1 MHTTSP
7 VLNGGGGAR
16 WSALDAP
23 HSDSYPAGTAK
34 DFGKA
39 LARYVIVFNC
49 SDGVDYKMT
58 AKMFSG
64 LAQTGAWTC
73 LDEFNRIEV
82 EVLSVVAT
90 QISVVMN
97 AIKAGKTRFV
107 FEGQDI
113 RLISS
118 CGIFVTMNPGY
129 AGRSELPDNLKA
141 LVRPVSMMVPDFT
154 LIAEIMLFSEGFQS
168 AKALSKKM
176 ISIMELS
183 QQQLSKQDHYDYGL
197 RSFVIPIARAAG
209 ALKRADPD
217 TSEDFIMYRT
227 MLDLIKPKLVY
238 ADLPLFQALLS
249 DLFPGLEL
257 NDAGSAELRAE
268 LEKQVREAGLIVVD
282 EWITK
287 MVQIFDCKVARHGN
301 MIVGRTGAGKSEA
314 WKCLTR
320 AMAELKKRG
329 AQGEYERVTVHTIN
343 PLALSNDELYGSF
356 DAATH
361 EWTDG
366 VLAKLMRN
374 ICRDE
379 GLDQKWVL
387 FDGPVDT
394 LWIESMNTL
403 LDDNKLLTLLSGE
416 RISMP
421 AQVSL
426 LFEVEDL
433 SVASPAT
440 VSRAGMIYMNTED
453 LGWMPFVTSW
463 LQRKQDTQLVEVL
476 RRMVDKYVGATL
488 EFKRL
493 NCREEVP
500 VDQLSSVRYTCMLF
514 DALATAENGC
524 DPSEGDARVPLLEMW
539 FLYSL
544 IWAMGGTVDEAGRKA
559 FDMHLRELDARYPSQ
574 DTVFE
579 YFVDPKKKAW
589 VPWEEKLGQTYRP
602 APDTPFF
609 KMVVPTVDTLR
620 TRAVLETLVGSGRH
634 ALLTGNVGVGKT
646 LVIEGMLEALPS
658 GKSSMVINFSAQTGS
673 KSLQETIEGNLE
685 KRTKGVFAPVGGK
698 KLVTFVD
705 DMNMPAKS
713 VFGFM
718 PPLEL
723 LKLWMD
729 NGFWYDRAKQEVK
742 HVKDMQLLG
751 AMAPPGGGRN
761 AFSQRILSCFGVVN
775 MTAPS
780 DAQVLR
786 IFSALLNSKL
796 SDFDDEIKPLGDPI
810 AAATT
815 EVYNAALEHLLPTPS
830 KCTYLFNLRDVGKI
844 VQGVL
849 QASARYFDSRES
861 LLQLWCHES
870 CRVLQDRMWSA
881 EDKSWLEAQ
890 IDKRLQEDMGSGWNQ
905 LFDRETGVPPFVSF
919 VRQVD
924 NPPYEAVN
932 DMGALKDLLT
942 EKLEDY
948 NLEPGTSAMDLVLFR
963 DAMHHLCRIH
973 RVLCLPRGNALL
985 VGVGGSG
992 RKSMARLA
1000 SYVAEL
1006 KVFSIEITK
1015 NYRLQEFYEDLK
1027 MLFKQAGASN
1037 KPTVFLFDDQQIV
1050 AETFLEAINNILTSG
1065 MVPNI
1070 FPKDELPPVLDEC
1083 RADAKKVGMGDTAD
1097 QVYKFFLDRVRNN
1110 LHVVLC
1116 LSPIGEAFRERVRMF
1131 PGLVNCTTID
1141 WFTEWPS
1148 DALYEVASK
1157 LLEEENLGGDEV
1169 KSNICRVFVTAHTS
1183 VSEASDKML
1192 QSLKRHN
1199 YVTPTNYLETLN
1211 TYRLLLKEKRASVGE
1226 QAQKLSGGLEK
1237 LGETSVQVG
1246 EMQVVCEDKKVV
1258 VAKAKK
1264 DCEELLVEI
1273 VQEKRVVDEQER
1285 QVNAEAD
1292 KISKEAA
1299 ETQVIADDCQRDLD
1313 KAMPALNAAVEAL
1326 NVLTKKDLSEVKAY
1340 AKPPPAVE
1348 MTLSAVLTVLKKPVG
1363 WDEAKKQLND
1373 SAFLTKLMEYDKDLL
1388 NDSLL
1393 KKIGKFTNQADFTPD
1408 SVGKVSGA
1416 CRGLALWVH
1425 AMDTY
1430 GHVARDVAPKRAKLK
1445 SATDTLNKKQKALK
1459 KAKGMLAEVQAKV
1472 QALKDKY
1479 EQSTASK
1486 EALQR
1491 EAEDLELKLQRAEK
1505 LVNGLAGERGRWE
1518 ASIGVL
1524 DEQLKKLPGDVM
1536 MAAAFMS
1543 YAGPF
1548 PASYREEL
1556 VDLTWMKQLAQLAV
1570 PSSPKFDFAS
1580 FLADP
1585 SDVRDWN
1592 IQGLPAD
1599 TFSTENGVMV
1609 KRGRRWPLMI
1619 DPQGQANKWIRNMEE
1634 ANGLK
1639 IIDLQMPGYIRT
1651 VENCVQFGTP
1661 VLLQNILEDIDP
1673 ILEPLLAKAFIKK
1686 GNQVLIKVGD
1696 KEIDFSPDFKLYI
1709 TTKLSNPHYQ
1719 PEISTKA
1726 MIANFALSEPGLEAQ
1741 LLNTVVKKER
1751 PDLDQQKGELVV
1763 KVAAGKRKQAE
1774 LEDTILYMLSTA
1786 TGSLLD
1792 NVELI
1797 NTLDNSKVTW
1807 EEVNESLKVSEET
1820 SAMIDEASSAYQPCA
1835 LRAAALYFVLSD
1847 LAMVDPMYQF
1857 SLDAYQELFLNSI
1870 AKSTKSDTI
1879 AERIKNLNDFHTY
1892 AVYKYTSRGLFE
1904 KHKLLL
1910 SMQLCV
1916 KILRTANAVNMTEWT
1931 YLLRGGFVVDKAAQ
1945 PANPNPAWISEEMW
1959 DNISMLEELL
1969 NFKGVVASFEQS
1981 CAVWEEWYREGEP
1994 ELAELPGEWEAKCN
2008 ELQRIVFVRCLRPDR
2023 VIFAATSYV
2032 ANNLGRKFVEPP
2044 VLDLAE
2050 VYVDSS
2056 PVTPLIFVLS
2066 PGVDPTSNLQ
2076 QLAAQR
2082 GQKDLVAIALGQG
2095 QAPHATRAIEAAVQS
2110 GGWVFLANCHLM
2122 TSWLPTLE
2130 KIIEDLPNKSPHAD
2144 FRLWLSSNPT
2154 PDFPINILQGAVK
2167 LTTEPPRGLRANLLR
2182 MYSTVT
2188 EESYGECRTAHKYSK
2203 LLFCLAYFHSVLL
2216 ERRKFQTLGLNI
2228 PYDFNDTDFAVS
2240 DDLLKTYLDEYE
2252 EVPWDALKYLIS
2264 EANYGGRVTDE
2275 LDRRVLNSY
2284 LHQFYCEDA
2293 LNVPNYPLST
2303 MTQYFVPE
2311 HGTLQSFRDYAVT
2324 LPTVDQAEAFGQHPN
2339 ADISYMIHDSKTIL
2353 ESLVSLLPAA
2363 SSSGGAT
2370 TDDLVT
2376 TVLDELMS
2384 TVPHEWNLENVQKAK
2399 ADDPSALHVVLFQE
2413 VERYNVLLK
2422 KLHAT
2427 CEATKKGIKGLVVM
2441 SAELDDIF
2449 NAVAAGR
2456 VPDAWKKTYP
2466 SVKPLGSW
2474 MRDLVQRVDELNAWI
2489 SGTYPKVYWLSG
2501 YTYPTGF
2508 LTAVLQTTARRNT
2521 IPIDT
2526 LSWDFS
2532 IINLDESEI
2541 TQQPKEGV
2549 YVKGIFLEGAGWDYE
2564 NACLTEPEPQEL
2576 IVSMPIIH
2584 FKPVE
2589 GKKKSARGL
2598 YSSPLYLYPVRTGS
2612 RERPSFMITVD
2623 LKAGVHDSDLWVKR
2637 GTALL
2642 LSLSA

>member
-1 MHTTSP
+1 MPTLHQNSQ
-7 VLNGGGGAR
+7 
-16 WSALDAP
+16 
-23 HSDSYPAGTAK
+23 
-34 DFGKA
+34 
-39 LARYVIVFNC
+39 IVFNC

-64 LAQTGAWTC
+64 LAQTGAWSC

-90 QISVVMN
+90 QISVVMS
-97 AIKAGKTRFV
+97 AIKAGKSRFI
-107 FEGQDI
+107 FEGEDI
-113 RLISS
+113 RLIPS

-154 LIAEIMLFSEGFQS
+154 LIAEIMLFSEGFQT
-168 AKALSKKM
+168 AKPLSKKM

-217 TSEDFIMYRT
+217 VAEDFIMYRT

-268 LEKQVREAGLIVVD
+268 LEAQVRAAGLQIVPD
-282 EWITK
+282 WITK

-301 MIVGRTGAGKSEA
+301 MIVGKTGAGKSEA

-343 PLALSNDELYGSF
+343 PLSLSNDELYGSF

-361 EWTDG
+361 EWSDG
-366 VLAKLMRN
+366 VLAKLMRT

-453 LGWMPFVTSW
+453 LGWQPFVTSW
-463 LQRKQDTQLVEVL
+463 LERKTDAAMVQTL
-476 RRMVDKYVGATL
+476 RRMVDKYMGATL

-493 NCREEVP
+493 NCAESVP
-500 VDQLSSVRYTCMLF
+500 VDQLSSVRYTCALF
-514 DALATAENGC
+514 DSLATAENGV
-524 DPSEGDARVPLLEMW
+524 DPSEGDERLPLVEMW
-539 FLYSL
+539 FLYAL
-544 IWAMGGTVDEAGRKA
+544 IWAMGGTVDEEGRKK
-559 FDMHLRELDARYPSQ
+559 FDMFLRELDARYPSQ

-579 YFVDPKKKAW
+579 YYVDPKKKAW
-589 VPWEEKLGQTYRP
+589 TPWEEKLGAAYRP

-620 TRAVLETLVGSGRH
+620 TRAVLDAYVRVGRH

-646 LVIEGMLEALPS
+646 LVIEGLLAALPS
-658 GKSSMVINFSAQTGS
+658 SKSSVTINFSAQTGA

-698 KLVTFVD
+698 KLAVFCD
-705 DMNMPAKS
+705 DLNMPAKS

-729 NGFWYDRAKQEVK
+729 NGFWYDRQRQEVK

-761 AFSQRILSCFGVVN
+761 AFSQRILSCFGVLN

-780 DAQVLR
+780 DAQVRR
-786 IFSALLNSKL
+786 IFGALLSSRL
-796 SDFDDEIKPLGDPI
+796 SDFDDEIKPLSEPI

-815 EVYNAALEHLLPTPS
+815 EIYNAALEHLLPTPS

-849 QASARYFDSRES
+849 QASRSYYDSRES
-861 LLQLWCHES
+861 LLQLWCHETQ
-870 CRVLQDRMWSA
+870 RVLSDRMWSSD
-881 EDKSWLEAQ
+881 DKAWLVSQ
-890 IDKRLQEDMGSGWNQ
+890 IDKRLNEDMSTSWGA
-905 LFDRETGVPPFVSF
+905 LFDRGEVPPFVSF
-919 VRQVD
+919 MREVES
-924 NPPYEAVN
+924 PPYEAVN
-932 DMGALKDLLT
+932 DMNALKDLLT

-985 VGVGGSG
+985 VGIGGSG

-1000 SYVAEL
+1000 AYVAEL

-1027 MLFKQAGASN
+1027 MLFKQAGATN

-1050 AETFLEAINNILTSG
+1050 HETFLEAINNILTSG
-1065 MVPNI
+1065 IVPNI
-1070 FPKDELPPVLDEC
+1070 FPKDELPPILDEC

-1097 QVYKFFLDRVRNN
+1097 QVFKFFLERVRSN

-1116 LSPIGEAFRERVRMF
+1116 LSPIGEAFRNRVRMF

-1141 WFTEWPS
+1141 WFTEWPG
-1148 DALYEVASK
+1148 DALFEVAAK
-1157 LLEEENLGGDEV
+1157 LLEEESLGSDEV
-1169 KSNICRVFVTAHTS
+1169 RTNICKVFVTAHTS
-1183 VSEASDKML
+1183 VSEASDQML
-1192 QSLKRHN
+1192 RSLKRHN

-1211 TYRLLLKEKRASVGE
+1211 TYRMLLKEKRASVGE
-1226 QAQKLSGGLEK
+1226 QANKLSGGLEK

-1273 VQEKRVVDEQER
+1273 VQEKRIVDEQEKT
-1285 QVNAEAD
+1285 VNAEAA
-1292 KISKEAA
+1292 KIEKEAA

-1348 MTLSAVLTVLKKPVG
+1348 TTLNAVLTVLKRPAG

-1388 NDSLL
+1388 NDALL
-1393 KKIGKFTNQADFTPD
+1393 KKIGKFTGQEDFTPD
-1408 SVGKVSGA
+1408 KVGKVSGA
-1416 CRGLALWVH
+1416 CRGLCLWVH

-1445 SATDTLNKKQKALK
+1445 AATDTLNKKQKALK
-1459 KAKGMLAEVQAKV
+1459 QAKAQLAEVQAKV

-1479 EQSTASK
+1479 EQSTSSK

-1505 LVNGLAGERGRWE
+1505 LVNGLAGEKGRWE

-1524 DEQLKKLPGDVM
+1524 QEQLTQLPGDVM

-1548 PASYREEL
+1548 PKTYREEL
-1556 VDLTWMKQLAQLAV
+1556 VEHTWMKQLQQLAV
-1570 PSSPKFDFAS
+1570 PSSPKFDFAG

-1592 IQGLPAD
+1592 IQGLPSD
-1599 TFSTENGVMV
+1599 SFSTENGVMV
-1609 KRGRRWPLMI
+1609 TRGRRWPLMI
-1619 DPQGQANKWIRNMEE
+1619 DPQSQANQWVRAME
-1634 ANGLK
+1634 AKNGLQL
-1639 IIDLQMPGYIRT
+1639 IDLQMPGYIRT
-1651 VENCVQFGTP
+1651 VENAVQFGSP
-1661 VLLQNILEDIDP
+1661 VLLQNILEEIDP
-1673 ILEPLLAKAFIKK
+1673 ILEPLLSKAFIKK
-1686 GNQVLIKVGD
+1686 GNSTLIKIGD
-1696 KEIDFSPDFKLYI
+1696 KELDFSPDFKLYI

-1726 MIANFALSEPGLEAQ
+1726 MICNFALSEQGLEAQ
-1741 LLNTVVKKER
+1741 LLNTIVKKER

-1797 NTLDNSKVTW
+1797 NTLDSSKVTW

-1820 SAMIDEASSAYQPCA
+1820 SEMIDQASSAYQPSA
-1835 LRAAALYFVLSD
+1835 LRASALYFVLSD
-1847 LAMVDPMYQF
+1847 LAMIDPMYQF
-1857 SLDAYQELFLNSI
+1857 SLDAYQELFLTSI
-1870 AKSTKSDTI
+1870 AKSDKSEVI
-1879 AERIKNLNDFHTY
+1879 AERIKNLNDYHTY
-1892 AVYKYTSRGLFE
+1892 AVYRYTSRGLFE

-1916 KILRTANAVNMTEWT
+1916 KILQSSDAVNMQEWT

-1945 PANPNPAWISEEMW
+1945 PANPAPAWISEEMW
-1959 DNISMLEELL
+1959 DNVSMLEELP
-1969 NFKGVVASFEQS
+1969 NFKGVVASFEQAS
-1981 CAVWEEWYREGEP
+1981 MVWEEWYREGEP
-1994 ELAELPGEWEAKCN
+1994 EVAELPGEWEAKCD
-2008 ELQRIVFVRCLRPDR
+2008 ELQRLVFVRCLRPDR

-2044 VLDLAE
+2044 VLDLGE
-2050 VYVDSS
+2050 VYVDSN
-2056 PVTPLIFVLS
+2056 PLTPIIFVLS
-2066 PGVDPTSNLQ
+2066 PGVDPTSNLR
-2076 QLAAQR
+2076 QLAQ
-2082 GQKDLVAIALGQG
+2082 QQSQDDLVAIALGQG
-2095 QAPHATRAIEAAVQS
+2095 QAPHATKAIEAAVGS

-2122 TSWLPTLE
+2122 TSWLPALE
-2130 KIIEDLPNKSPHAD
+2130 KIIEDLPNKKPHAN

-2154 PDFPINILQGAVK
+2154 ADFPINILQGALK

-2182 MYSTVT
+2182 MYSTVS
-2188 EESYGECRTAHKYSK
+2188 EESFAECRNAQKYSK

-2216 ERRKFQTLGLNI
+2216 ERRKFQSLGLNI

-2240 DDLLKTYLDEYE
+2240 DDLLKTYLDEYA

-2284 LHQFYCEDA
+2284 LEQFYCEDA

-2303 MTQYFVPE
+2303 LTHYYVPE
-2311 HGTLQSFRDYAVT
+2311 HGTLQSYRDYILT
-2324 LPTVDQAEAFGQHPN
+2324 LPSVDDAEAFAQHPN

-2353 ESLVSLLPAA
+2353 NSLVSLLPRQ
-2363 SSSGGAT
+2363 SEGEGMS
-2370 TDDLVT
+2370 TDDIVT
-2376 TVLDELMS
+2376 SVLEDL
-2384 TVPHEWNLENVQKAK
+2384 TTQVPGPWNLEEVQKAK

-2413 VERYNVLLK
+2413 VERYNVLLSV
-2422 KLHAT
+2422 LHQT

-2441 SAELDDIF
+2441 SAELDSIF
-2449 NAVAAGR
+2449 NAVAAGK

-2466 SVKPLGSW
+2466 SLKPLGSW
-2474 MRDLVQRVDELNAWI
+2474 MRDLVQRVEELNQWI
-2489 SGTYPKVYWLSG
+2489 TGSYPSVYWLSG
-2501 YTYPTGF
+2501 FTYPTCF
-2508 LTAVLQTTARRNT
+2508 LTAVLQTTARRDA

-2532 IINLDESEI
+2532 VVNLNESEI
-2541 TQQPKEGV
+2541 AQPPKDGV
-2549 YVKGIFLEGAGWDYE
+2549 YIKGIFLEGAGWDFD
-2564 NACLTEPEPQEL
+2564 NGCLTEPEPQEL
-2576 IVSMPIIH
+2576 IVSMPILH

-2589 GKKKSARGL
+2589 NKKKSARGL
-2598 YSSPLYLYPVRTGS
+2598 YSSPLYLYPLRTGT
-2612 RERPSFMITVD
+2612 RERPSYMISVD
-2623 LKAGVHDSDLWVKR
+2623 LKAGAHDSDVYVKR

-2642 LSLSA
+2642 LALDQ